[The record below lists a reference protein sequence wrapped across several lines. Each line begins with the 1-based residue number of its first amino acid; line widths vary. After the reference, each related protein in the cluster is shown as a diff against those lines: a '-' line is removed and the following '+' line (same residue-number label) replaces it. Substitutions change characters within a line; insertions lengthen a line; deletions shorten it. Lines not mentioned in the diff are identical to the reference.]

1 MLHGLHEWHWC
12 KSWSREV
19 REFTLQKE
27 LKAQREKIQRE
38 REALQR
44 QMDLFEQQKR
54 EHELEQQS
62 RERSES
68 PAPAAAAAIIRTHRR
83 AGSNDLQLSRD
94 VESHFEPMPS
104 AQSSS
109 LKEALNKSRTRTTN
123 ANTPTTTT
131 HNQLPMFL
139 SNSDTKSGSVLQ
151 KLPFKIA
158 SKSSSSSSGIVV
170 AASGSKSSKLT
181 PSGASQSS
189 VTSSTQQS
197 KIAEQSKLTHT
208 RSQSSLPGARQ
219 QTPVANMLPLKLAEG
234 KGGVRPASATTKKS
248 TSRSE
253 QEKFV

>member
-12 KSWSREV
+12 KRLSREV

-158 SKSSSSSSGIVV
+158 SKSSNSSSGVVV

-181 PSGASQSS
+181 PSGSSQSS